1 MNYRIKGAV
10 SLSTVS
16 METLAKFIKNAESSI
31 TSVIDARFSK
41 KDSKEFKIFVQH
53 FTHESLG
60 LEITSNKPDMLKAGA
75 DFIGAAIAGD
85 VSQLPPAS
93 YQAFENLRKIAIDLG
108 DSFAVYNGDANKPL
122 IELNAEKKLP
132 ARLLTV
138 QMVEEEM
145 TVIGRILEF
154 KGLGKKVT
162 IRIRLLDNQ
171 DISLRVLRSKAIELR
186 KWLYEYVKVFGTV
199 TREKGSWEFKSF
211 DVERIKFEVNGERIR
226 QALEDTKA
234 YDDLD
239 SEEGESVDLE
249 ALERELLAV

>member
-1 MNYRIKGAV
+1 M
-10 SLSTVS
+10 SLSTIP

-41 KDSKEFKIFVQH
+41 KDSKEFKIFIQD

-75 DFIGAAIAGD
+75 DFIGASIAGD

-93 YQAFENLRKIAIDLG
+93 YQAFENLREIAIDIG
-108 DSFAVYNGDANKPL
+108 DSFAVYNGDTNKPL
-122 IELNAEKKLP
+122 MELNAEKKLP
-132 ARLLTV
+132 ARSL
-138 QMVEEEM
+138 QMVEEEII
-145 TVIGRILEF
+145 VIGRILEF

-171 DISLRVLRSKAIELR
+171 DISLRVLRSEAIELR

-199 TREKGSWEFKSF
+199 TREKGSWKFKSF
-211 DVERIKFEVNGERIR
+211 DVKRIKFEVNGERIR

-249 ALERELLAV
+249 ALEREFLAV